1 MSIPSRTHLTA
12 ALRVW
17 VVLVFLAGLR
27 MRVDAEVSIPPGA
40 QRGSDSPKKAHWAFQ
55 TLQRPAVP
63 STDSTAVSLSGSVP
77 SPALQRGSGNP
88 IDAFVR
94 SLLASKKLSA
104 NPRATRRELIR
115 RATYDLTGLPPT
127 LGEVERFVTDA
138 DPQAWERLIERLLSS
153 PRYGEKWGRHW
164 LDLVRFAESNSY
176 ERDGAKP
183 HAWRYRDYVIR
194 SFNADTPYDRFV
206 QEQLAGD
213 ELAAAMPEGGTEALI
228 ATGFYR
234 LGIWDDEPADREL
247 AKYDALDDLVTT
259 TGQVFLGLTIDC
271 ARCHNHKLDPIPQ
284 RDYYRLLAFFKNISP
299 YRNGGPTDEA
309 AIFANGAERA
319 AYVAKVREIET
330 QRAELET
337 VVAKA
342 EAQFRAH
349 LAASGDA
356 EKVTATTFEER
367 WKKEGILALGA
378 EMFQQHQEARRV
390 LGTLRAD
397 SIPVEKALVVSEAGS
412 EAPETFV
419 LSRGNP
425 AAPGEKVEPGFPAV
439 LGSPEPPVSTGM
451 KGARTTGL
459 RSLLADW
466 IVSDKNPIAARVMVN
481 RIWQHHFGRGLV
493 RSPNNFGL
501 NGDAPTHPELLDWLA
516 CEFWE
521 KGWSLKAMHR
531 LIMASETYRMS
542 SEGRE
547 EALKADPANDTL
559 WRFDMRRLTAE
570 EIRDTVLS
578 VTGSLNLKMY
588 GPGVYVEIPAEV
600 LAGQS
605 QPGNGWGNSSPS
617 EQARRSLYIHA
628 KRSLLT
634 PILESFDMAE
644 TDRSAPVRFTTV
656 QPTQALGT
664 LNGSFLNRQAR
675 LFSDNLRSELGQ
687 NTRLLV
693 QRALHLCTARE
704 PTVDEVERGVRF
716 IQGSCVDERLSPEA
730 ALAQFCLLA
739 LNLNEL
745 VYLD

>member
-1 MSIPSRTHLTA
+1 MITPLRARSIA
-12 ALRVW
+12 VKRVW
-17 VVLVFLAGLR
+17 VVLALMAGLR
-27 MRVDAEVSIPPGA
+27 IWADVSTLPNA
-40 QRGSDSPKKAHWAFQ
+40 QPTHSAKDKIHWSFQ
-55 TLQRPAVP
+55 QLQRPVVP
-63 STDSTAVSLSGSVP
+63 SMDSSGVAFATSAE
-77 SPALQRGSGNP
+77 SSAIHRGSGNP

-94 SLLASKKLSA
+94 AKLAAKKFSP
-104 NPRATRRELIR
+104 NPRASRRELIR

-127 LGEVERFVTDA
+127 LEELETFLADA
-138 DPQAWERLIERLLSS
+138 DPKAWERLVERLLSS

-183 HAWRYRDYVIR
+183 HAWRYRDYVIQ
-194 SFNADTPYDRFV
+194 SFNADKPYDRFV
-206 QEQLAGD
+206 REQLAGD
-213 ELAAAMPEGGTEALI
+213 EFAASAPDGGAEALI

-247 AKYDALDDLVTT
+247 ARYDGLDDLVST

-271 ARCHNHKLDPIPQ
+271 ARCHNHKIDPIPQ

-299 YRNGGPTDEA
+299 YHNGGATDEV
-309 AIFANGAERA
+309 AIFANSAEKA
-319 AYVAKVREIET
+319 AYGNRVREMET
-330 QRAELET
+330 KRAEMES

-342 EAQFRAH
+342 EAPFREH
-349 LAASGDA
+349 LVKSAGADKIVG
-356 EKVTATTFEER
+356 KKFEER
-367 WKKEGILALGA
+367 WENEARLVVGD
-378 EMFQQHQEARRV
+378 EMFKQHQQARRV
-390 LGTLRAD
+390 LETLKTE

-412 EAPETFV
+412 AVPDTFV

-425 AAPGEKVEPGFPAV
+425 TAPGEKVAPGFPTV
-439 LGSPEPPVSTGM
+439 LGSPELPAPTRWEGVKS
-451 KGARTTGL
+451 TGL

-466 IVSDKNPIAARVMVN
+466 IVSDQNPIAARVMVN
-481 RIWQHHFGRGLV
+481 RIWQYHFGRGLV

-501 NGDAPTHPELLDWLA
+501 QGDVPTHPELLDWLA
-516 CEFWE
+516 YEFRE
-521 KGWSLKAMHR
+521 RGWSLKAMHR
-531 LIMASETYRMS
+531 LIMTSETYRMS
-542 SEGRE
+542 SRGRE
-547 EALKADPANDTL
+547 EMLKADPANDSL

-570 EIRDTVLS
+570 EIRDTVLA
-578 VTGSLNLKMY
+578 VTGSLNLKMF

-605 QPGNGWGNSSPS
+605 QPGNGWGNSPPL
-617 EQARRSLYIHA
+617 EQSRRSVYIHV

-664 LNGSFLNRQAR
+664 LNGAFLNRQAR
-675 LFSDNLRSELGQ
+675 LFADKLRSELGD
-687 NTRLLV
+687 NPRLWV
-693 QRALHLCTARE
+693 QHALHVATARK
-704 PTVDEVERGVRF
+704 PDGDEVARGVRF
-716 IQGSCVDERLSPEA
+716 IHGLCADERLSPEA
-730 ALAQFCLLA
+730 ALAQFCLLT